1 MNYITGTSREQLT
14 IFPTSLD
21 SAVSA
26 DNEVR
31 IIDAFVNSL
40 DMCKLG
46 FLNARTSTEG
56 HPAYNPADLL
66 KLFIYSYMNRTR
78 SSRELEKRETKRN
91 LEVMWLL
98 NGLQPDHNTISN
110 FRRDNPEAIRKKYST
125 QRWASRQFTTWLEA
139 NY

>member
-56 HPAYNPADLL
+56 RPAYNPADLL
-66 KLFIYSYMNRTR
+66 KVKNTPYCFILPFSVVSCKFEILTMSAIY
-78 SSRELEKRETKRN
+78 
-91 LEVMWLL
+91 
-98 NGLQPDHNTISN
+98 NTPV
-110 FRRDNPEAIRKKYST
+110 FC
-125 QRWASRQFTTWLEA
+125 
-139 NY
+139 